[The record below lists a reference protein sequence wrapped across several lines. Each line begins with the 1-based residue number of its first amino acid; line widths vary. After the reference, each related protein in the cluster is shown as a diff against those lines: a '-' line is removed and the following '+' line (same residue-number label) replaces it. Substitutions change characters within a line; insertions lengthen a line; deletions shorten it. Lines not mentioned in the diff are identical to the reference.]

1 MDEVES
7 WIPWRFRNLNGGWTM
22 AELWILK
29 PETLRFHGRMES
41 CDLVRIRDK
50 EASEEPPHNTL
61 GVNPDTLNLEVFRVN
76 ESVRFPN
83 LPGKEVHD

>member
-1 MDEVES
+1 
-7 WIPWRFRNLNGGWTM
+7 
-22 AELWILK
+22 
-29 PETLRFHGRMES
+29 MES